1 MNFRDLKQG
10 NELFIM
16 NRDTIEIKRG
26 NVTNVT
32 APHVDAKI
40 NMPLQQVVDIT
51 VLIDGRSV
59 TYVAQEGSSVTYC
72 GSLIISCNKE
82 YILNELKATRT
93 QCEQVLSSVDDTK
106 ARMEKCNN
114 AISELDDVFR
124 EKQEND
130 ARLTKLEKMV
140 QSLLDK
146 LA

>member
-51 VLIDGRSV
+51 VLIDGKSV
-59 TYVAQEGSSVTYC
+59 TYVAQEGASVTYC

-82 YILNELKATRT
+82 YILKRNQKRFWTKSMAM
-93 QCEQVLSSVDDTK
+93 DDASTIT
-106 ARMEKCNN
+106 ADILN
-114 AISELDDVFR
+114 SE
-124 EKQEND
+124 E
-130 ARLTKLEKMV
+130 
-140 QSLLDK
+140 
-146 LA
+146 